1 MIVVVIFVHLLQ
13 IQKKILGE
21 NRKKKL
27 DHLIEKYRGKND
39 YDCIIPFSGG
49 KDSTF
54 QAYYL
59 KKNYNIKPLL
69 IRFNHR
75 FYRDKTEENVERTI
89 KKLGLDFI
97 DFRPNWKIVKK
108 LMRESFIRKT
118 DFCWHCHTEY
128 ILTQFV

>member
-1 MIVVVIFVHLLQ
+1 MKKCTKCLLPETYETLEFNDSGCN
-13 IQKKILGE
+13 ICTAVTDTKKNIDW
-21 NRKKKL
+21 NDRKKKL

-108 LMRESFIRKT
+108 LMR
-118 DFCWHCHTEY
+118 
-128 ILTQFV
+128 